1 VLVLVRHGETQGNAA
16 RQLLGRSESPLTVHG
31 RSQVASIKSALGPVG
46 RLVSSPLG
54 RARDTADA
62 LGLAIPVEVDDRW
75 VEVDYGELEGRA
87 LDAVPADL
95 WARWRADATFRPPG
109 GESLAEVG
117 ARVRRACDELF
128 AHAGEGARA
137 DADVVVVSHVSPI
150 KAAVAW
156 ALGTGDEVVWHL
168 YLATA
173 SITRIGWGNAGPVLH
188 RYNETP
194 FSELTQGLRPP
205 T

>member
-1 VLVLVRHGETQGNAA
+1 MR
-16 RQLLGRSESPLTVHG
+16 R
-31 RSQVASIKSALGPVG
+31 SALPVANPWP
-46 RLVSSPLG
+46 RSVSG
-54 RARDTADA
+54 CDA
-62 LGLAIPVEVDDRW
+62 LATSCSRTPVK
-75 VEVDYGELEGRA
+75 GQ
-87 LDAVPADL
+87 
-95 WARWRADATFRPPG
+95 
-109 GESLAEVG
+109 
-117 ARVRRACDELF
+117 
-128 AHAGEGARA
+128 HA

-194 FSELTQGLRPP
+194 FSELTRGLRPP
-205 T
+205 A